1 MEIQEFYLY
10 IAFGLPTWTLVDG
23 TWAVLSQL
31 ADTLP
36 EGYNISAYL
45 ILSLTLGNIFPL
57 VIGFMLR
64 KTSFSYLAQVINVIL
79 ATGLVTGILMG
90 AVWNRV
96 VTIGD
101 SEVSLPIFLLFFI
114 VGGCSSSSN
123 VTHFTYVSKSE
134 AQNTTALATGMGL
147 GSMTAGI
154 LALFQGLLLHQYGF
168 SVTIFYI
175 VLAML
180 YVPALFAFA
189 KLHSAHRQDF
199 IEESS
204 ISNPISTEFMVDSDR
219 RDLEATGFESMSVD
233 TETKLKNVDAQY
245 SESSFL
251 RLHGGIL
258 ALQLINSSLGYGFV
272 PALISSACGKFN
284 NASLVLLLAT
294 GITAVLDP
302 MFKFLTN
309 YTRFETF
316 GGLKVAT
323 CVLVCLTVGLI
334 LCAALPGDLSLYR
347 GDGGA
352 LPVALYVSFGALFGF
367 TNTSIFRYFKSTV
380 SPRFVHHSY
389 RWSGI
394 CSQAGAL
401 LGSLIAFL
409 IVVTGAL

>member
-1 MEIQEFYLY
+1 MELQEFYLY

-57 VIGFMLR
+57 VIGFLLR
-64 KTSFSYLAQVINVIL
+64 KTSFSYLAQVINFI
-79 ATGLVTGILMG
+79 LVTGLLTGVLMG

-96 VTIGD
+96 VTIGG

-123 VTHFTYVSKSE
+123 VTHFTYVSKSD
-134 AQNTTALATGMGL
+134 APNTTALATGMGL

-154 LALFQGLLLHQYGF
+154 LALFQGLLLRQYGF
-168 SVTIFYI
+168 NVTIFYI

-180 YVPALFAFA
+180 YIPALFAFA
-189 KLHSAHRQDF
+189 KLHSTHRQDF
-199 IEESS
+199 VEEGSS
-204 ISNPISTEFMVDSDR
+204 SNPISTEFMATMGGI
-219 RDLEATGFESMSVD
+219 DLESTEYENMPLD
-233 TETKLKNVDAQY
+233 TVFKSKKSDVEY

-251 RLHGGIL
+251 RQHGTIL
-258 ALQLINSSLGYGFV
+258 VLQLINSSLGYGFV

-309 YTRFETF
+309 YIRIETF
-316 GGLKVAT
+316 GGLKIAT
-323 CVLVCLTVGLI
+323 SLLVLLTIGLI
-334 LCAALPGDLSLYR
+334 LCAALPNDLSLYH
-347 GDGGA
+347 GAGGV

-394 CSQAGAL
+394 CSQSGAL
-401 LGSLIAFL
+401 LGSLTAFL
-409 IVVTGAL
+409 IVVTGTL